1 MQEAQVTVSV
11 PELMQWMRDNGGAG
25 TSAIAQKSAKGPDTM
40 FFSAAGVRVAED
52 LELFRTSLSLK
63 FDAESDRYP
72 LPKNRVTY
80 AFSRLE
86 GKAAT
91 MCMVGLQ
98 EGRYSDW
105 NDVIQELEGAFG
117 ELDPAFA
124 RDRRLLSLR
133 QNGRSFVEHAN
144 EFRTLSQRTSF
155 GEQALASVLRC
166 SLSRELDAR
175 VSTED
180 LRGLG
185 LGPLIELITRHDN
198 ALRFGSG
205 SRPYRPFQQGAF
217 AMPMNQYGPAPMDLD
232 RGRDRPARGNN
243 RGPARVNDDRGPAR
257 GRCDRG
263 PARGYSERRNDRSNE
278 YLCHRCHQYGH
289 ISKWCRT
296 PLNQVQTNALSM
308 RQQQQS
314 WGFVEDAEEEKE

>member
-1 MQEAQVTVSV
+1 MYGIPDSLSSSPSSSNKSFRSAPDITMDQHHQAASAHQHQAASHQHQAASQQAHDHMQEAQVTVSV

-25 TSAIAQKSAKGPDTM
+25 TPAIAHKSAKGPDTM
-40 FFSAAGVRVAED
+40 VFSAAGARVAED

-98 EGRYSDW
+98 EGRYRDW
-105 NDVIQELEGAFG
+105 TDVIQELEGAFG

-144 EFRTLSQRTSF
+144 EFR
-155 GEQALASVLRC
+155 ALL
-166 SLSRELDAR
+166 
-175 VSTED
+175 
-180 LRGLG
+180 
-185 LGPLIELITRHDN
+185 
-198 ALRFGSG
+198 
-205 SRPYRPFQQGAF
+205 
-217 AMPMNQYGPAPMDLD
+217 
-232 RGRDRPARGNN
+232 
-243 RGPARVNDDRGPAR
+243 
-257 GRCDRG
+257 
-263 PARGYSERRNDRSNE
+263 
-278 YLCHRCHQYGH
+278 
-289 ISKWCRT
+289 
-296 PLNQVQTNALSM
+296 
-308 RQQQQS
+308 
-314 WGFVEDAEEEKE
+314 